1 MRDDELIVRNASPND
16 PTVLGVLADFY
27 EEEGRPRSV
36 VDRLRDSASKMKPS
50 IESYQDVL
58 FWTKQDVYKGMP
70 YFSVARAVQLLATEL
85 FEVVGGIGF
94 VYFEHNS
101 VNDYSV
107 VDVLVCD
114 EYGRERARYW
124 LRSNPTDIQTALLQ
138 AAKPPADSSELWSV
152 ESFNRFITQLRVN
165 RRR

>member
-16 PTVLGVLADFY
+16 PTVLSILADVY

-36 VDRLRDSASKMKPS
+36 INRLRESAEKMKPS

-70 YFSVARAVQLLATEL
+70 HFSVVRAVQLLATEL
-85 FEVVGGIGF
+85 FEVAGGVGF
-94 VYFEHNS
+94 VYFEHNDA
-101 VNDYSV
+101 NDHDA
-107 VDVLVCD
+107 VDVVVCD
-114 EYGRERARYW
+114 EYGRGRARWW
-124 LRSNPTDIQTALLQ
+124 LRSDPSEIQTVLLQ
-138 AAKPPADSSELWSV
+138 TAKPPVDSADLWSV
-152 ESFNRFITQLRVN
+152 ERINRFIQQLRTV